1 MSSKKIINI
10 KIGHTLAF
18 RLSLWYAG
26 IFILSSM
33 VAFVIFYSIT
43 ASTIQRSMDRQ
54 LLNEVKE
61 FTSSLALNGVEEIK
75 SEIVLEAESEG
86 IDKMFFRLLN
96 AKGEQIASTNMS
108 SWGNVGIGKISLARI
123 NDGEGPVFETLTIP
137 GRQFKARI
145 IYGLIGPEMI
155 LQIGKSLEENTLP
168 AELLRE
174 IFGTTIA
181 FLVIV
186 SALVG
191 WFMARRALSGVGEVT
206 RTALDIT
213 KGAFDQ
219 RAQVRAKGDEIEQL
233 SIAFNRMLDRIQELV
248 TGMKEVTDNIAHDLK
263 TPITRIRGLAESN
276 LNTGKSNDGCQ
287 DLAADTIEEC
297 DYIMQLINTML
308 EISETESGVAEPA
321 KKEVAMAKVIWGAC
335 DLFRPIAEN
344 KGIRLIF
351 EAHNSAFVSGDI
363 RGLQKM
369 IAHILE
375 NAIKYTDTGG
385 TVSISLHNDNG
396 QIVIAIHDTG
406 IGISEEDL
414 PHIFKRLY
422 RCDSSRSQSGF
433 GLGLTLA
440 MAVAR
445 EHGGEITAA
454 SRPGEGSIFTVI
466 LPRASYSL

>member
-1 MSSKKIINI
+1 MPLNKIIKTWN
-10 KIGHTLAF
+10 TLAF
-18 RLSLWYAG
+18 RLTLGYAG
-26 IFILSSM
+26 IFILSSLI
-33 VAFVIFYSIT
+33 VFVIFYALT
-43 ASTIQRSMDRQ
+43 TSTIQRHMDQ
-54 LLNEVKE
+54 HLLNEVKE
-61 FTSSLALNGVEEIK
+61 FTSSLALNGVEEVK
-75 SEIVLEAESEG
+75 SEMVLEAESEG
-86 IDKMFFRLLN
+86 VDKTFFRLLN
-96 AKGEQIASTNMS
+96 TKGEQIASTNMS
-108 SWGNVGIGKISLARI
+108 SWENVGISRTVLARI
-123 NDGEGPVFETLTIP
+123 NDGKGPVFQTLSIP
-137 GRQFKARI
+137 GGKYKVRI
-145 IYGLIGPEMI
+145 IYGLIGPEII
-155 LQIGKSLEENTLP
+155 LQLGESLEENALL
-168 AELLRE
+168 AELFRE
-174 IFGTTIA
+174 VFGTTIA
-181 FLVIV
+181 LLMII

-219 RAQVRAKGDEIEQL
+219 RVKVRAKGDEIEQL
-233 SIAFNRMLDRIQELV
+233 SSAFNRMLDRIQELV
-248 TGMKEVTDNIAHDLK
+248 AGMKEVTDNIAHDLK
-263 TPITRIRGLAESN
+263 TPITRIRGLAESE
-276 LNTGKSNDGCQ
+276 LNTGKSNDRCQ

-308 EISETESGVAEPA
+308 EISETEAGVAEPA
-321 KKEVAMAKVIWGAC
+321 KKEVDMAKVIWGAC

-363 RGLQKM
+363 HGLQRM
-369 IAHILE
+369 IVNILE

-414 PHIFKRLY
+414 PRIFKRLY

-445 EHGGEITAA
+445 AHGGEIIAA
-454 SRPGEGSIFTVI
+454 SRPGEGSIFTVM

>member
-1 MSSKKIINI
+1 MPLNKIIKTWN
-10 KIGHTLAF
+10 TLAF
-18 RLSLWYAG
+18 RLTLGYAG
-26 IFILSSM
+26 IFILSSLT
-33 VAFVIFYSIT
+33 VFVIFYALT
-43 ASTIQRSMDRQ
+43 TSTTQRRMDRQ

-61 FTSSLALNGVEEIK
+61 FTSSLALNGVEEVK
-75 SEIVLEAESEG
+75 SEMVLEAESEG
-86 IDKMFFRLLN
+86 VDKTFYRLLN
-96 AKGEQIASTNMS
+96 TKGEQIASTNMS
-108 SWGNVGIGKISLARI
+108 SWENVDISRTVLARI
-123 NDGEGPVFETLTIP
+123 NDGEGPVFQTLSIP
-137 GRQFKARI
+137 GRKYKVRI
-145 IYGLIGPEMI
+145 IYGLIGPEII
-155 LQIGKSLEENTLP
+155 LQLVESLEENALL
-168 AELLRE
+168 AELFRE
-174 IFGTTIA
+174 VLGTTIA
-181 FLVIV
+181 LLMII
-186 SALVG
+186 SALAG

-219 RAQVRAKGDEIEQL
+219 RVQVRAKGDEIEQL
-233 SIAFNRMLDRIQELV
+233 SSAFNRMLDRIQELV

-263 TPITRIRGLAESN
+263 TPITRIRGLAESE
-276 LNTGKSNDGCQ
+276 LNTGKSNDRCQ

-308 EISETESGVAEPA
+308 EISETEAGVAEPA
-321 KKEVAMAKVIWGAC
+321 KKEVDMAKVIWGAC

-344 KGIRLIF
+344 KGIRLISKVP
-351 EAHNSAFVSGDI
+351 NSSYVSGDI
-363 RGLQKM
+363 HGLQRM
-369 IAHILE
+369 IVNILE

-385 TVSISLHNDNG
+385 TVSISLHNDNE

-445 EHGGEITAA
+445 AHGGEITAA

-466 LPRASYSL
+466 LPRAS